1 MNSLFIYSI
10 NDLGPDKMNKKSKN
24 PIIISTHKNKNLYF
38 AVGYS
43 ESGKIIRIS
52 LPQKSEEDAIFEIA
66 KYHPEFLVSDQY
78 CETAEMICKM
88 YEGRDVKFDLEI
100 LDIEE
105 STINTSF
112 EKDVILEVAKIPC
125 GSVRTYKEIAK
136 LLNSHAYRA
145 VGTAIGKNP
154 FPILIPC
161 HRVIRSDGKIGD
173 FRGGTPMKVE
183 ILKNEGIKIQDLKL
197 LDPKKTYKRIKK
209 NKKDRKSI

>member
-1 MNSLFIYSI
+1 MKL
-10 NDLGPDKMNKKSKN
+10 
-24 PIIISTHKNKNLYF
+24 
-38 AVGYS
+38 
-43 ESGKIIRIS
+43 
-52 LPQKSEEDAIFEIA
+52 QK
-66 KYHPEFLVSDQY
+66 Y
-78 CETAEMICKM
+78 
-88 YEGRDVKFDLEI
+88 
-100 LDIEE
+100 
-105 STINTSF
+105 
-112 EKDVILEVAKIPC
+112 PC

-197 LDPKKTYKRIKK
+197 LDPKKSLQKNKK